1 MAILAKEM
9 VENHMLSRVVA
20 KKPNIDVLINHFLS
34 DLEIIEGVDEIRDY
48 FETFLSLFDRLDGKF
63 RNIADKMKKNTILNE
78 LNLMHAN

>member
-1 MAILAKEM
+1 M